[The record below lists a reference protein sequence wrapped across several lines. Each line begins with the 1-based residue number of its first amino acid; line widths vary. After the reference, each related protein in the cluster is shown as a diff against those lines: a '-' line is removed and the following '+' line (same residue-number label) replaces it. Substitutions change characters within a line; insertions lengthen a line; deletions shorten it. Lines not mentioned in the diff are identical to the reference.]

1 MKFIELTYNVDGR
14 KTIFPVEEVIA
25 INQEGLYCEVFLKNG
40 ARCKVKESLS
50 EIERKICCLG
60 GDVQ

>member
-1 MKFIELTYNVDGR
+1 MKFIELTYHVDRR

-25 INQEGLYCEVFLKNG
+25 INQEDLYCEVFLKNS
-40 ARCKVKESLS
+40 AQFKVKESLS